1 MKITKMNS
9 KEFLTVQILFNWK
22 LDWELN
28 SKFE

>member
-1 MKITKMNS
+1 MKVTKMIS

-28 SKFE
+28 SKFK